1 MSKWASEGMKIT
13 LVLGLVDLP
22 MLVARSLAKN
32 RTLQLV
38 ESRRGLSCRD
48 GDEVTGVRRA
58 GSFPLLR
65 VSSPEDEGSTT
76 EASLLTYTASGWLS
90 LPGTWVC
97 APRDRGCAEGTPRQG
112 VAAWTA
118 GPGSLEVLSMRLL
131 TEKPRLRLVVH
142 LWEQVT
148 VPGFSESYGQGSCNR
163 RQKYLP
169 RVKNR
174 L

>member
-22 MLVARSLAKN
+22 VLVGRSLAKS

-38 ESRRGLSCRD
+38 ESRLGLSCRD

-65 VSSPEDEGSTT
+65 ASSPEDEGSTT

-97 APRDRGCAEGTPRQG
+97 APRDRGCAEAKPRQRSGG
-112 VAAWTA
+112 VDSRAWRPGGAQHAFAHREASSAAG
-118 GPGSLEVLSMRLL
+118 GPFMGTGDSS
-131 TEKPRLRLVVH
+131 
-142 LWEQVT
+142 WIQ
-148 VPGFSESYGQGSCNR
+148 
-163 RQKYLP
+163 
-169 RVKNR
+169 
-174 L
+174 